1 MIKFF
6 FIEKYSE
13 TLYLKKNYTRILSGN
28 NSIYNQ
34 FLSIIGSEIKKKI
47 VKYNEIIPKI
57 YENLHIS
64 QYLLDLVYVTV
75 NR

>member
-13 TLYLKKNYTRILSGN
+13 TLHLKKNYTRILSGN

-34 FLSIIGSEIKKKI
+34 FLSVIGSEIKKKNSQI
-47 VKYNEIIPKI
+47 QWNHSK
-57 YENLHIS
+57 NLWKSSFKPIS
-64 QYLLDLVYVTV
+64 LRSCIC
-75 NR
+75 NSK